1 MARTHILFAGIS
13 GIVFLTG
20 GAGVALGQDGPSA
33 DNSPSPSRSAPST
46 RILPAVSLDGPE
58 PVLDGRIHE
67 AVWQRGAHATDFVQF
82 RPDEGAPPSEA
93 TEAWILYG
101 SDALWVA
108 VRAHDSSPEGI
119 AGQLTRRDE
128 HSYSD
133 EVAVAV
139 DSYFDRR
146 TAFIFSVNPVGIR
159 KDIYMFEDGREDE
172 SWDAVWDVASA
183 VDRKGWTAEFRIPYS
198 QLRFSGAPSQDWGI
212 NIMRRIARLDEQAFW
227 SPVSQQRSGI
237 VSQFGVLEGLQG
249 LESPNRLE
257 AEPYAMARVERAPG
271 EAADPFYSSND
282 LFGAV
287 GADLEY
293 GVTNNLT
300 LNVSLNPDFGQVEAD
315 PGEVNLTA
323 FETFFSEKRPFFLEG
338 RSIFDFRLSGGN
350 TQESLFYSRRIGR
363 APQGRPDTDG
373 GYADTPANST
383 ILGAAKLSGKTEE
396 GWSVGLL
403 NALTA
408 EEVAR
413 IETVSGERLE
423 EPVEPRTNYSVA
435 RVQKDFRDGFSAA
448 GIMATATARNREVA
462 DALELHRAAFT
473 GGLDVRHRFGE
484 SGDYQVSGSLMGS
497 RVTGSA
503 ATLEETQTSSVHY
516 FQRPDADHV
525 DVDPTRTSLDG
536 WGSTLN
542 VSKIGGGF
550 WRSTWFFESRS
561 PGLET
566 NDVGFQSRSDYWVTG
581 GFVGYQVTEPSEHL
595 RRWAIN
601 ANAITVR
608 TLSGDRLDF
617 NGNLNGS
624 LTFHNLWGAHMG
636 VARSEGG
643 LSTTDLRGGP
653 AIRTDGGWNGWGGIN
668 SDSRRPLS
676 GRFGWNWSVTPESDS
691 WSVRLNQN
699 LEWRASSSASV
710 RFQPFIRWNENAAQW
725 VRRIEL
731 DSEDGGSTGS
741 TEGGA
746 STGSGDLEEYGGLGE
761 NGTDYIFARLDQRTV
776 GLTTRFEMS
785 FTPNLSLQLY
795 AQPFLS
801 SGAYDRFKRVA
812 NPMAEGFVDRY
823 EALSPVRAG
832 DDYEIDLDG
841 DGTPESFSD
850 PDFNTLQFRSNVVLR
865 WEYQPGS
872 TLYLV
877 WAQTRDGRGVAG
889 TPAFGE
895 DLGELF
901 GVHPTNVLMLK
912 MSYWLNP

>member
-1 MARTHILFAGIS
+1 MTRSAIL
-13 GIVFLTG
+13 
-20 GAGVALGQDGPSA
+20 GAGLLAVTLLVVGAGTVVGQDGPGPAAS
-33 DNSPSPSRSAPST
+33 DPISPSAAST
-46 RILPAVSLDGPE
+46 RILSAVSLEGPE
-58 PVLDGRIHE
+58 PVVDGRIDE
-67 AVWQRGAHATDFVQF
+67 AVWRDGAHATDFVQF
-82 RPDEGAPPSEA
+82 RPDEGAPPSQD

-108 VRAHDSSPEGI
+108 IRAHDSSPEGI

-146 TAFIFSVNPVGIR
+146 TAFIFSVNPVGVR

-183 VDRKGWTAEFRIPYS
+183 VDGDGWTAEFRIPYS

-212 NIMRRIARLDEQAFW
+212 NIMRRIARLDEQSFW
-227 SPVSQQRSGI
+227 SPISQQRSGL
-237 VSQFGVLEGLQG
+237 VSQFGVLEGLRE

-257 AEPYAMARVERAPG
+257 VEPYAMARVERAPG
-271 EAADPFYSSND
+271 EAADPFHRSND
-282 LFGAV
+282 LFGAL

-338 RSIFDFRLSGGN
+338 RSIFDFGLSGGN
-350 TQESLFYSRRIGR
+350 NQESLFYSRRIGR

-373 GYADTPANST
+373 GYADTPASST
-383 ILGAAKLSGKTEE
+383 ILGAAKLSGKTEG

-403 NALTA
+403 NAVTA

-413 IETVSGERLE
+413 IETGSGDRLD
-423 EPVEPRTNYSVA
+423 EPVEPRSNYSVA
-435 RVQKDFRDGFSAA
+435 RIQKDFRDGFSAV
-448 GIMATATARNREVA
+448 GLMATATARDREVA
-462 DALELHRAAFT
+462 DALELHRGAFT
-473 GGLDVRHRFGE
+473 GGLDLRHRFGE
-484 SGDYQVSGSLMGS
+484 AGNYQVSGSLVGS

-525 DVDPTRTSLDG
+525 EVDPTRTALNG
-536 WGSTLN
+536 WGSTFN

-550 WRSTWFFESRS
+550 WRGTWFFESRS

-581 GFVGYQVTEPSEHL
+581 GFVGYHVTEPGEHL
-595 RRWAIN
+595 RRWAVN

-608 TLSGDRLDF
+608 TLSGDRIELD
-617 NGNLNGS
+617 GNLNGS
-624 LTFHNLWGAHMG
+624 LTFHNLWGVNMG
-636 VARSEGG
+636 VARTLGG

-653 AIRTDGGWNGWGGIN
+653 AIRTDPGWNGWGGIN
-668 SDSRRPLS
+668 SDSRKALS
-676 GRFGWNWSVTPESDS
+676 GRLGWNWSVTPESDS
-691 WSVRLNQN
+691 WSVSLNQN
-699 LEWRASSSASV
+699 LEWRASSRASV
-710 RFQPFIRWNENAAQW
+710 RLQPFVRWTETGAQW

-731 DSEDGGSTGS
+731 EGGS
-741 TEGGA
+741 
-746 STGSGDLEEYGGLGE
+746 GGLGGR
-761 NGTDYIFARLDQRTV
+761 GTEYVFARLDQRTI

-785 FTPNLSLQLY
+785 FTPDLSLQLY
-795 AQPFLS
+795 AQPFMS
-801 SGAYDRFKRVA
+801 AGGYDEFKRVA
-812 NPMAEGFVDRY
+812 DPLARGFAERY
-823 EALSPVRAG
+823 AALSPVRVG

-841 DGTPESFSD
+841 DGAPESFSD
-850 PDFNTLQFRSNVVLR
+850 PDFNSLQFRSNAVLR

-877 WAQTRDGRGVAG
+877 WAQARDGDGIAG
-889 TPAFGE
+889 TPAFGD
-895 DLGELF
+895 DLDDLF
-901 GVHPTNVLMLK
+901 RVHPTNVLMLK
-912 MSYWLNP
+912 VSYWLNP